1 MDRRLL
7 FKINDIDKYLYRYI
21 SIMDKNIVEYIKKKK
36 DEIKKLIRVNNKNK
50 IIDLILSKINKRLFL
65 EIRDSRYKINR
76 SDLIVFSKIFSV
88 IKVDNKIGIIRES
101 YDNSLYNWLKT
112 NPNDKDVNL
121 VMSQINRIN
130 SILIKKKL
138 GRLEDI
144 WVKKINKSIPIMIG
158 GNRIDHNGI
167 IVGIT
172 NLYRSKAN
180 KDNLNKE
187 IRLRNLRSL
196 YNEKELK
203 RIYIMEVDDIFMT
216 LIENN
221 LDSDLVLRRLECGNI
236 ARLI

>member
-21 SIMDKNIVEYIKKKK
+21 SIMDKKIVEYIKREK
-36 DEIKKLIRVNNKNK
+36 DEIKKLIRVNDKNK

-76 SDLIVFSKIFSV
+76 SDLILFSKIFSV
-88 IKVDNKIGIIRES
+88 IKVENKIGIIRES

-112 NPNDKDVNL
+112 NPDDKDVNL
-121 VMSQINRIN
+121 IMSQINRIN
-130 SILIKKKL
+130 SILKKKKL

-172 NLYRSKAN
+172 NLYRSKTN
-180 KDNLNKE
+180 T
-187 IRLRNLRSL
+187 
-196 YNEKELK
+196 
-203 RIYIMEVDDIFMT
+203 EV
-216 LIENN
+216 
-221 LDSDLVLRRLECGNI
+221 
-236 ARLI
+236 

>member
-1 MDRRLL
+1 MDRGLL

-21 SIMDKNIVEYIKKKK
+21 SIMNKNILEYLKRNK
-36 DEIKKLIRVNNKNK
+36 DEIKRLIRVNDKNK

-112 NPNDKDVNL
+112 NPTDNDVNL
-121 VMSQINRIN
+121 IMSQINRIN

-144 WVKKINKSIPIMIG
+144 WVKKINKSIPIILG

-167 IVGIT
+167 IVGVT
-172 NLYRSKAN
+172 NLYRSKSGRE
-180 KDNLNKE
+180 NLNKE

-196 YNEKELK
+196 YNEEELK
-203 RIYIMEVDDIFMT
+203 RIYRMEVDDIFMT
-216 LIENN
+216 LIDNN
-221 LDSDLVLRRLECGNI
+221 LDSDLVLRRLGCGNI